1 MAMVA
6 IIENKSLPQNIL
18 WFIFPFISNQQLL
31 GKINSICKR

>member
-18 WFIFPFISNQQLL
+18 WFIFPFISYQLTI
-31 GKINSICKR
+31 GKINPIRKR